1 MKYNVIDIDPAMHYD
16 APGDEVIGTVEADS
30 SDEAIKKV
38 MVAIGVDYLRAYSP
52 SEYAFHIL
60 SNVSAVAAD

>member
-1 MKYNVIDIDPAMHYD
+1 MKYHVIDIDPTMLYD
-16 APGDEVIGTVEADS
+16 PGENVIGTVEAES

-52 SEYAFHIL
+52 EDYAFHIL
-60 SNVSAVAAD
+60 SNVSAVAVE